1 VDVLV
6 QLLIGGLILGA
17 IYSMVALG
25 FNVILATTGTWHFA
39 HGAVFTATA
48 YFMYWLYVL
57 LGWPFLVAAILC
69 VPFAVVLGVSIEL
82 GVYRTIRRRGAAPVV
97 LMVVAIAI
105 STFIE
110 NMLGIL
116 FGTDAKNLGSG
127 IVPGSLVVGR
137 VFITYWQLIMVVSAL
152 VLFGGFVWFQRR
164 TRLGTAMRAL
174 SSNREMA
181 EIVGVDGER
190 VYVYAFA
197 IGSALAAPAAVLVAS
212 YVGMTTGIGFTVL
225 LIAVAAVI
233 VGGLGSVPGTL
244 LGALFIGA
252 AMNLGV
258 WKIPTVWQSSI
269 AFGVLLLFIV
279 FRPTGFFGRK
289 IRTAKV

>member
-1 VDVLV
+1 MEVLL
-6 QLLIGGLILGA
+6 QLFVGGLILGS

-25 FNVILATTGTWHFA
+25 FNVILTTTGTWHFA

-57 LGWPFLVAAILC
+57 LGWPFIVSALLC
-69 VPFAVVLGVSIEL
+69 VPFAVALGVGIEL
-82 GVYRTIRRRGAAPVV
+82 GIYRTIRHRGAAPVV

-110 NMLGIL
+110 NVLGIV
-116 FGTDAKNLGSG
+116 FGTDGKNLGSG
-127 IVPGSLVVGR
+127 IVPGRITIGT
-137 VFITYWQLIMVVSAL
+137 VFITYWQLIMFVSAL
-152 VLFGGFVWFQRR
+152 VLFGGFIWFQRR
-164 TRLGTAMRAL
+164 TQLGTAMRAL
-174 SSNREMA
+174 SSNRELA
-181 EIVGVDGER
+181 EIMGVDVER
-190 VYVYAFA
+190 VYLYTFA
-197 IGSALAAPAAVLVAS
+197 IGSGLAAPAAVLVAS

-244 LGALFIGA
+244 LGGLFIGA
-252 AMNLGV
+252 ATTLGV

>member
-1 VDVLV
+1 MEVLL
-6 QLLIGGLILGA
+6 QLFIGGLILGS

-48 YFMYWLYVL
+48 YFMYWLYVQ
-57 LGWPFLVAAILC
+57 LGWPFLVAALLC
-69 VPFAVVLGVSIEL
+69 VPFAVAMGVGIEL
-82 GVYRTIRRRGAAPVV
+82 GVYRTIRHRGAAPVV

-110 NMLGIL
+110 NVLGIV
-116 FGTDAKNLGSG
+116 FGTDGKNLGSG
-127 IVPGSLVVGR
+127 IVAGSITVGT
-137 VFITYWQLIMVVSAL
+137 VFITYWQLIMLVSAL
-152 VLFGGFVWFQRR
+152 VMFSGFVWFQRR
-164 TRLGTAMRAL
+164 TQLGTAMRAL

-181 EIVGVDGER
+181 EIVGVDVER
-190 VYVYAFA
+190 VYLYTFA

-212 YVGMTTGIGFTVL
+212 YVGITTGIGFTVL

-244 LGALFIGA
+244 LGGLFIGSA
-252 AMNLGV
+252 TNLGV

>member
-1 VDVLV
+1 
-6 QLLIGGLILGA
+6 
-17 IYSMVALG
+17 
-25 FNVILATTGTWHFA
+25 
-39 HGAVFTATA
+39 
-48 YFMYWLYVL
+48 
-57 LGWPFLVAAILC
+57 
-69 VPFAVVLGVSIEL
+69 
-82 GVYRTIRRRGAAPVV
+82 VV

-110 NMLGIL
+110 N
-116 FGTDAKNLGSG
+116 
-127 IVPGSLVVGR
+127 
-137 VFITYWQLIMVVSAL
+137 VSASCSAPTEEPGQRDRRGSITVDL
-152 VLFGGFVWFQRR
+152 HHVLAAHHARVGAGLFGGFVWFQRR
-164 TRLGTAMRAL
+164 TQLGTAMRAL

-181 EIVGVDGER
+181 EIVGVDVER
-190 VYVYAFA
+190 VYLYTFA

-244 LGALFIGA
+244 LGGLFIGA
-252 AMNLGV
+252 ATNLGV
-258 WKIPTVWQSSI
+258 WKISTVWQSSI